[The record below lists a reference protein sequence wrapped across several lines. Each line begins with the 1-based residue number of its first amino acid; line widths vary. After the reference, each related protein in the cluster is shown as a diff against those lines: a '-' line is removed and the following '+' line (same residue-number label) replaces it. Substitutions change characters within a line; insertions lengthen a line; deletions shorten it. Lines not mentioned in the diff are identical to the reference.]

1 MSNATENGVRK
12 RVTTERIRKRKSG
25 GEPITLVTA
34 YDYPMARWADQAG
47 IDIIMVSDAFASV
60 GLGRED
66 ALGVTLDETIHHTR
80 AVRAGAG
87 LSLTVSTMP
96 FLSYVRP
103 REAVANAARL
113 VKEGGAQAVEVE
125 GDAGLATT
133 VRSLHEAGV
142 AVLAHVGLTKTIT
155 GRTGSYRG
163 RARTSEDAKCIVED
177 ALTLAQAG
185 AFAVLI
191 ECVPDR
197 VAGLI
202 TEKLDVPTIGIGA
215 GPDCDGQG
223 LVSQDLLGMFDK
235 FCPSFVKRYAAL
247 GDLAIEA
254 FGAFRDDV
262 VEKCF
267 PGTEHVTTLDDDV
280 YASLAKAKLRAR
292 K

>member
-1 MSNATENGVRK
+1 MRK
-12 RVTTERIRKRKSG
+12 RVTTETIRKQKDS

-47 IDIIMVSDAFASV
+47 IDVVMVSDAFASV

-66 ALGVTLDETIHHTR
+66 TLAVTLDEMIHHTR

-87 LSLTVSTMP
+87 SSLTVATMP

-103 REAVANAARL
+103 REALANASRL
-113 VKEGGAQAVEVE
+113 VKEGGAQAVEIE
-125 GDAGLATT
+125 GDAGLART
-133 VRSLHEAGV
+133 VRSLHEAGI

-155 GRTGSYRG
+155 SRTGSYRG
-163 RARTSEDAKCIVED
+163 RGRTADDAKSIVED
-177 ALTLAQAG
+177 ALTLAEAG

-215 GPDCDGQG
+215 GLDCDGQG

-254 FGAFRDDV
+254 LDTFRGDV
-262 VEKCF
+262 AEKRF
-267 PGTEHVTTLDDDV
+267 PGAEHVATMDDDA
-280 YASLAKAKLRAR
+280 YASLAKAKLRA
-292 K
+292 KK